1 MIHVEVS
8 SGSRCRHTKILC
20 LCVLLFL
27 SAVYRQ
33 CGHAADISL
42 RIPGD
47 STRATQINYQ
57 LKIQGKM
64 LTPAESGDLQHDLKS
79 DCTFQF
85 TQRNFSHDF
94 QSLSETRAVRR
105 FADASAVTQV
115 GRDHETTAQ
124 LPQSHRLIYVYGS
137 ENALQHLSPAV
148 RLTRQQVDLLQLPCD
163 PLTAQG
169 LLPAATVRKPDEKW
183 NTEPWV
189 VPAMAGIEAT
199 ASQTAT
205 CSLKTSSDSTAVIAF
220 EAKAAGAVSGSA
232 SSVLIS
238 GELSVDRRTGLITVF
253 RATMREER
261 TPGTVSPGLDVTAEI
276 RWTQQQLEDGADLPE
291 KMPGESPEPE
301 QLLRTLSTPWRLL
314 LLHSRDWHLFH
325 ETTDLVMLRML
336 RDGRLI
342 GQCNISPSPRVP
354 PGTSTDP
361 AMFRDEVQAALVTRK
376 GKLLD
381 EPTATEKNGW
391 HIQRIRATS
400 ATDTKTILWD
410 YYLCTVKSGEQFS
423 MIFSHA
429 TADDAIFADAPEKIL
444 STLTLQPAPAKTRL
458 PK

>member
-1 MIHVEVS
+1 MNRR
-8 SGSRCRHTKILC
+8 SRFTKILSIGI
-20 LCVLLFL
+20 LLFL
-27 SAVYRQ
+27 TAVYKPGGQ
-33 CGHAADISL
+33 AADISL

-47 STRATQINYQ
+47 STRATRIDYQ

-64 LTPAESGDLQHDLKS
+64 LTPAESGDLQHDLES
-79 DCTFQF
+79 DCSFQF
-85 TQRNFSHDF
+85 IQRDF
-94 QSLSETRAVRR
+94 TPGFESLSETRAVRR

-115 GRDHETTAQ
+115 GRDHKTTTQ

-169 LLPAATVRKPDEKW
+169 LLPAAIVRKADEKW

-199 ASQTAT
+199 ASQSAT
-205 CSLKTSSDSTAVIAF
+205 CSLKTSSDSTAVIGF

-232 SSVLIS
+232 SSVSIS
-238 GELSVDRRTGLITVF
+238 GELSVDRRTGLITAF

-276 RWTQQQLEDGADLPE
+276 GWTQQQLEDGADMPE

-301 QLLRTLSTPWRLL
+301 QLLLTLSTPWRLL
-314 LLHSRDWHLFH
+314 MLHSRDWHVFH

-336 RDGRLI
+336 QEGRLI
-342 GQCNISPSPRVP
+342 GQCNISPSVRVP
-354 PGTSTDP
+354 AGTSTEP
-361 AMFRDEVQAALVTRK
+361 AKFQAEVQAALVTRK

-381 EPTATEKNGW
+381 EPTATEVNGW
-391 HIQRIRATS
+391 RIQRIRATS

-410 YYLCTVKSGEQFS
+410 YYLCTLKSGEQFS

-429 TADDAIFADAPEKIL
+429 TTDDAIFAGAPEKIL
-444 STLTLQPAPAKTRL
+444 STLTLQPAAAKTRL
-458 PK
+458 PN